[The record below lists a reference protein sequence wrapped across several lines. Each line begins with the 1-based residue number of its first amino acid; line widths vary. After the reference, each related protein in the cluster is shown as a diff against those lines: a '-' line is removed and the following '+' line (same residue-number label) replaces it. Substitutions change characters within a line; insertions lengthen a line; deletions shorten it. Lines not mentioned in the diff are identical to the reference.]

1 MIVHAS
7 VVVAR
12 VLFVAVVEDDIL
24 LPRLS
29 LSSSAKAAR
38 QTFGVCLFFAHS
50 LLAPPQQ
57 KRNSSCLRSDVVV
70 DEKIWTSTTV
80 TSLLLL
86 SFVVGCCAYFRGA
99 KEKTR

>member
-1 MIVHAS
+1 MILHAS
-7 VVVAR
+7 VVAR
-12 VLFVAVVEDDIL
+12 VVFVAVVEDIL
-24 LPRLS
+24 LPLLS
-29 LSSSAKAAR
+29 LSSSAAAR

-50 LLAPPQQ
+50 LLAPPQ
-57 KRNSSCLRSDVVV
+57 KRNSSCLRSDAVV

-80 TSLLLL
+80 TSLLL